1 MRCLPLV
8 LYLSPLE
15 GIDHSMTEFIES
27 AHLWSSGLIA
37 MIFLTLASGFFSG
50 SETSFF
56 YLSHDEIR
64 TLRVGKPR
72 ERLVAILLGNPDRL
86 LTAILFWNLVINL
99 LYFAVSIVITQRLT
113 SENLPV
119 AAGLFGV
126 FSLFG
131 LILFGEVVPK
141 SIAVF
146 ARRRVATTAS
156 WPLAAAVR
164 VLDPIIPSL
173 AWVTRLVRRTLWP
186 TIERE
191 PSLRPEDLERA
202 VDAFELSEEIVK
214 IEQQVLHN
222 ILDLSEIKV
231 EEIMRPRGTFETIT
245 GPFELGKLKNL
256 VPEGDF
262 VLVQDEERREDP
274 NAVFSLQNFTNM
286 AGRQQD
292 VTLDELVYVPWCAD
306 LATVLQLLQQ
316 SYTAVAAVVN
326 EYGET
331 IGVVTQED
339 LLETI
344 LVPQPSRTR
353 RLLRRDP
360 ILEISPGKFH
370 VEGLT
375 TLRHFC
381 ARFEIEF
388 QLEQDGQLTVAGM
401 MAGQLDRLPELGD
414 HVHWQGYDF
423 KVVHVS
429 KVGQYRLLV
438 SQLPVPSD
446 VPDS

>member
-1 MRCLPLV
+1 
-8 LYLSPLE
+8 
-15 GIDHSMTEFIES
+15 MTEFIES
-27 AHLWSSGLIA
+27 ADLWLSGLIA

-72 ERLVAILLGNPDRL
+72 ERLVAILLSNPDRL

-113 SENLPV
+113 SENLNI
-119 AAGLFGV
+119 AAGAFGLL
-126 FSLFG
+126 SLFG
-131 LILFGEVVPK
+131 LILFGEVMPK

-146 ARRRVATTAS
+146 ARRKVATTVS

-173 AWVTRLVRRTLWP
+173 SWVTRLVRRTFWP

-191 PSLRPEDLERA
+191 PVLRPEDLERA
-202 VDAFELSEEIVK
+202 VDAFQLSEEIIK

-231 EEIMRPRGTFETIT
+231 EEIMRPRGTYETTT
-245 GPFELGKLKNL
+245 GPLQIERMKEIALA
-256 VPEGDF
+256 GDF
-262 VLVQDEERREDP
+262 ILVQDEDRREDA
-274 NAVFSLQNFTNM
+274 NQVFSLQNFTNLN
-286 AGRQQD
+286 GKTKD
-292 VTLDELVYVPWCAD
+292 FTLDELVYVPWCAD
-306 LATVLQLLQQ
+306 LATALTMLRQ
-316 SYTAVAAVVN
+316 SYTMVAAVVN

-331 IGVVTQED
+331 IGVITQED
-339 LLETI
+339 LLDTI
-344 LVPQPSRTR
+344 LMPQPSRTK

-360 ILEISPGKFH
+360 ILEIGPGKYH

-375 TLRHFC
+375 TLRHFS
-381 ARFEIEF
+381 ARFEIDF
-388 QLEQDGQLTVAGM
+388 QNNNDGQLTVAGM
-401 MAGQLDRLPELGD
+401 LSEQLDRLPQLGD
-414 HVHWQGYDF
+414 HVTWQGFDF
-423 KVVHVS
+423 KVVNVS

-438 SQLPVPSD
+438 SRKPAPAED
-446 VPDS
+446 TDF